1 MLEEKSKLL
10 LEVER
15 SREEEEKSKKV
26 MESLVLVLY
35 EVLCEVCELR
45 DLKFVMK
52 VMSDKYEEMFEEV
65 R

>member
-1 MLEEKSKLL
+1 ML

-15 SREEEEKSKKV
+15 LREEEEKSKKV